1 MVEAKI
7 VKEVENPL
15 LKRREILFEVPHP
28 GEHTPSVAEARE
40 AVSALKN
47 APLEAVYV
55 LSLRS
60 MSGRQSSIGRA
71 HVYFSPDYAKI
82 EPEHV
87 RIANLPPQE
96 KKQRKEE
103 LKKRKMEMKAKAVG
117 GKK

>member
-15 LKRREILFEVPHP
+15 LKRREILIEAPHS
-28 GEHTPSVAEARE
+28 GGHTPSVAETRE
-40 AVSALKN
+40 AISALKN
-47 APLEAVYV
+47 TPVEAVYV

-60 MSGRQSSIGRA
+60 MSGRQSSMGRA
-71 HVYFSPDYAKI
+71 HVYFSPEHAKI

-87 RIANLPPQE
+87 RVANLPPQE